1 VCPSIAISPAT
12 LPPATVGAAYNQT
25 LTASGGTAPYV
36 FTVSGG
42 ALPAGMTLSS
52 AGVVGGTPTAA
63 GSTLVTIRATDAS
76 GCFAERDFTIIV
88 IPAVPS
94 LPQTFAI
101 LLALGLAA
109 IGYMRVR
116 NTRRA

>member
-1 VCPSIAISPAT
+1 FWQIGSSATLGTTTSFTGNILALSSITLTTGATVTGRALARNGAVTLDSNTVTAALCAPVCPSIAISPAT

-52 AGVVGGTPTAA
+52 
-63 GSTLVTIRATDAS
+63 
-76 GCFAERDFTIIV
+76 
-88 IPAVPS
+88 
-94 LPQTFAI
+94 
-101 LLALGLAA
+101 
-109 IGYMRVR
+109 
-116 NTRRA
+116 